1 MTGETRKCLVTYK
14 KSQVILTIYKLFE
27 YNFWW
32 QWWQFI
38 DKMKIT
44 IEMGIF
50 NNVKHCHTICLKFKD
65 RFVTTLTM
73 LGTDEKAVS
82 ALQIKKI

>member
-1 MTGETRKCLVTYK
+1 
-14 KSQVILTIYKLFE
+14 
-27 YNFWW
+27 
-32 QWWQFI
+32 
-38 DKMKIT
+38 
-44 IEMGIF
+44 MGIF

-73 LGTDEKAVS
+73 LGPDEKAVS